1 MKRIALIAAALP
13 VSAQAHGV
21 HMIEAGPSGHAVSH
35 LAPVLG
41 LAVIVVASLV
51 ALRRARG

>member
-21 HMIEAGPSGHAVSH
+21 HLVEAGPAGHTISH
-35 LAPVLG
+35 TAPILG
-41 LAVIVVASLV
+41 LTVVVVAALI

>member
-13 VSAQAHGV
+13 VSAQAHGIHIV
-21 HMIEAGPSGHAVSH
+21 EAGPTGHAVSH

-41 LAVIVVASLV
+41 LAVVVLASLI
-51 ALRRARG
+51 ALGRVRK